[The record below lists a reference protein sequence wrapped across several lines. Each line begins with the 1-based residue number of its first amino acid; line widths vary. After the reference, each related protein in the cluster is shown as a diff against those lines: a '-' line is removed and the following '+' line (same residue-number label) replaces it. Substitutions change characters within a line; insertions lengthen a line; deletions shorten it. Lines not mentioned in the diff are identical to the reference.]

1 MSYNRRITRT
11 HCVHFVVNIKILG
24 VSLDSMLNLNK
35 HISITCR
42 TVYMHLRRINSI
54 RPYLTEE
61 AWKIPT
67 QSVVISRLDCCNS
80 IFVGM
85 PLNAIRKL
93 QLAHTCN
100 AAARVVQKTPPRA
113 HMTPILRQLHWLPV
127 MKRCQ
132 FKLLTITFKS
142 LHDDAPEYIQNLVNR
157 YHPRR
162 QLRSVND
169 ILLTP
174 NGNRTVKYGRRLMD
188 TAAASLWNP
197 LPIDIKNALN
207 IVSFKKMLKTHL
219 F

>member
-1 MSYNRRITRT
+1 MVIGSSVIPATD
-11 HCVHFVVNIKILG
+11 CIKILG

-35 HISITCR
+35 HISNTCR

-61 AWKIPT
+61 AVKTLI
-67 QSVVISRLDCCNS
+67 QSVVISRLDYCNC

-85 PLNAIRKL
+85 PLNSIRKL
-93 QLAHTCN
+93 QLAHN
-100 AAARVVQKTPPRA
+100 AAARVVQNPLPRA

-132 FKLLTITFKS
+132 FKLLTITFKF

-169 ILLTP
+169 TLLTP
-174 NGNRTVKYGRRLMD
+174 NRNRTVKYGRRLMD
-188 TAAASLWNP
+188 TVAVSLWNT
-197 LPIDIKNALN
+197 LPIGIKNALN

>member
-1 MSYNRRITRT
+1 
-11 HCVHFVVNIKILG
+11 
-24 VSLDSMLNLNK
+24 
-35 HISITCR
+35 
-42 TVYMHLRRINSI
+42 MHLRGIHSI

-61 AWKIPT
+61 AVKTLI
-67 QSVVISRLDCCNS
+67 QSVVIFRLDYCNC

-93 QLAHTCN
+93 QLAHN
-100 AAARVVQKTPPRA
+100 AAARVVQKPPPRT

-169 ILLTP
+169 TLITP
-174 NGNRTVKYGRRLMD
+174 NRNRTVKYGRRLMD
-188 TAAASLWNP
+188 TAAASLWNT
-197 LPIDIKNALN
+197 LPIDIKNAPN
-207 IVSFKKMLKTHL
+207 IVSFKKMFKTHL